1 MKDCLYLKTNFRMCF
16 YISKQI
22 NKCQKNEESLE
33 IDIHKIVLIYITYD
47 VSVLLCFQPSPCIYH
62 TVKNHRYAILNK
74 NMWGIHYRKIDEN
87 FFFLLFKDE

>member
-1 MKDCLYLKTNFRMCF
+1 MKDCLYLKTNSRMCF

-47 VSVLLCFQPSPCIYH
+47 VSVTPMFSTLALHLSHSWKSSIRH
-62 TVKNHRYAILNK
+62 T
-74 NMWGIHYRKIDEN
+74 
-87 FFFLLFKDE
+87 